1 MAKKSGSKSGN
12 RPGTFKGKD
21 DPRNGRGPQPGAPNA
36 GRPPSRI
43 KALAAELVERK
54 ALIAVLGKIAVAEL
68 GEAWADKDGETVYG
82 ETKNTDR
89 IAAIKLLLAYGDGLP
104 TQRQELSGPEGGPIE
119 TLNADSPRDQIE
131 RKLAGIASRQAA
143 ARDAGTVRRGGT

>member
-1 MAKKSGSKSGN
+1 M
-12 RPGTFKGKD
+12 
-21 DPRNGRGPQPGAPNA
+21 
-36 GRPPSRI
+36 
-43 KALAAELVERK
+43 ERK